1 MTTYAWTEHH
11 LIVAPT
17 EAGLDN
23 VVKRVMAVYTAD
35 DGAGN
40 VSSQLMNVEL
50 DPPDPGD
57 FTTYADLTLIQV
69 IGWIE
74 AKVDTGYWQGYL
86 DDMLLSQTFV
96 LMATCPWD

>member
-1 MTTYAWTEHH
+1 M
-11 LIVAPT
+11 IVAPT
-17 EAGLDN
+17 ESGLTN

-35 DGAGN
+35 DGVN
-40 VSSQLMNVEL
+40 TCSQPMNVEL

-57 FTTYADLTLIQV
+57 FTPYDDLTLIQV

-74 AKVDTGYWQGYL
+74 AKVDTGYWQGRL

-96 LMATCPWD
+96 LMASCPWD